1 MDKIPSLNRN
11 LVLITTFGI
20 AMGALEAIVV
30 VYLRM
35 LYYPDGFEFPMKLI
49 DPAVYGVE
57 VLRELATLVMLF
69 SIAWLVG
76 KSFYERL
83 AYFLLAF
90 AVWDV
95 FYYFWLKVLLDWPA
109 TLLDWDILFLIPI
122 TWVGPVLSP
131 LICCLIMTVMSGV
144 ILFFIQQGIKV
155 KFRWHEWL
163 LVSAGAL
170 IIFYTYIRDY
180 LNLLIEGGYL
190 SNLANLSENLQFRA
204 IVLSYIPTL
213 YSWGIFVLGIS
224 LILLANITFWRRVRT
239 PNRLM
244 QSI

>member
-11 LVLITTFGI
+11 LFLITTFGI

-35 LYYPDGFEFPMKLI
+35 FYYPEGFEFPMKLI

-76 KSFYERL
+76 KVFYERL

-122 TWVGPVLSP
+122 TWVGPVLAP
-131 LICCLIMTVMSGV
+131 LICCLIMAAMSGV
-144 ILFFIQQGIKV
+144 ILFSSNHGVKV

-163 LVSAGAL
+163 LVIFGAL

-180 LNLLIEGGYL
+180 FNLLMQGGYL
-190 SNLANLSENLQFRA
+190 SDPANLSENLQFRA
-204 IVLSYIPTL
+204 EVLNYIPTD
-213 YSWGIFVLGIS
+213 YQWGIFALGACMT
-224 LILLANITFWRRVRT
+224 ILSTILVWRRYQNRT
-239 PNRLM
+239 GLYN
-244 QSI
+244 